1 MKRSLCAALFL
12 AVSMAVVVGIP
23 AYRASPAYQLKV
35 LEATIQAEIRAEE
48 EKVFADVRRQLEAQG
63 KLDMMETY
71 EEILRPDIENGVRA
85 KYQYQIA
92 QLEQH
97 G

>member
-1 MKRSLCAALFL
+1 MKKSFCAALFL
-12 AVSMAVVVGIP
+12 AVSIAVVVGIP

-35 LEATIQAEIRAEE
+35 LEAAIQAEIRAEE

-92 QLEQH
+92 RLEQQ

>member
-35 LEATIQAEIRAEE
+35 LEAAIQAEIRAEE

-63 KLDMMETY
+63 KLDMMATY

>member
-35 LEATIQAEIRAEE
+35 LEAAIQAEIRAEE

>member
-1 MKRSLCAALFL
+1 MKRSFCAALFL
-12 AVSMAVVVGIP
+12 AVSIAVVVGIP

-85 KYQYQIA
+85 KYKYQIA